1 MNCLKIENRV
11 RGNVVYRE
19 VNAGKVVF
27 FWESTQSWL
36 SVDPLADQYPSHSPY
51 NYCLNNPI
59 RLIDPDGEKPRPYGL
74 LAHYGIALGGN
85 SRLGEAQTIGA
96 YTVVP
101 FYDNNNNLLGYNA
114 GRMVANEYRTEY
126 QMEAGDLAGF
136 KENVRTYEA
145 CANMIYSGGEP
156 NWNTVALGDMMSS
169 GNFGGAMG
177 ALGNIWA
184 DALQSPDFWLSM
196 AVSAGASA
204 MQLRANSIVTNAKG
218 GTGNFGLGNATATE
232 ANIAGAKWVGEGYT
246 VSSNGSWLSADKTR
260 QYRPPTNKPKLGIR
274 QANFESRS
282 GTSGRWENN
291 GHIDIT
297 N

>member
-1 MNCLKIENRV
+1 M
-11 RGNVVYRE
+11 
-19 VNAGKVVF
+19 
-27 FWESTQSWL
+27 
-36 SVDPLADQYPSHSPY
+36 
-51 NYCLNNPI
+51 
-59 RLIDPDGEKPRPYGL
+59 IDPNGEKPRPYGL

-184 DALQSPDFWLSM
+184 DALQSPDFWLSVGFSM
-196 AVSAGASA
+196 GVSSLNVAT
-204 MQLRANSIVTNAKG
+204 RNSVISNVQQSQGKTHITFAKG
-218 GTGNFGLGNATATE
+218 KASEFYKTLNPKWDGKIYNVDGTFGRADFWT
-232 ANIAGAKWVGEGYT
+232 
-246 VSSNGSWLSADKTR
+246 SNGTKVSLT
-260 QYRPPTNKPKLGIR
+260 T
-274 QANFESRS
+274 
-282 GTSGRWENN
+282 TSKSTEMSSIKVKKGRYSIILRFPEF
-291 GHIDIT
+291 
-297 N
+297 